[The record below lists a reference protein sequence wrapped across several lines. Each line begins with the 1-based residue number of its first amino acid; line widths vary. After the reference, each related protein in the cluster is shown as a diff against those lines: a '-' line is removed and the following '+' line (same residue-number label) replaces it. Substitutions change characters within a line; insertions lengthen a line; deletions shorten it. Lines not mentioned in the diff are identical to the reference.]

1 MSKIK
6 LSKEFI
12 RSTVKLAL
20 NEDLYPSGDIT
31 SGLIENNKVV
41 TVKLLSNQNAIIG
54 GLLFAKQ
61 AFELIDSKIKFI
73 PKKNDGIKVKKGS
86 LIAIIKGKAI
96 TKPNTV

>member
-20 NEDLYPSGDIT
+20 NEDLYPSGDIS
-31 SGLIENNKVV
+31 SGLIENNKII
-41 TVKLLSNQNAIIG
+41 TVKLLSNQNAVIG

-61 AFELIDSKIKFI
+61 AFALIDNKIRF
-73 PKKNDGIKVKKGS
+73 
-86 LIAIIKGKAI
+86 IIKKKRWFKGK
-96 TKPNTV
+96 KRFSDCFN